1 MRLFFVLPLVLLLS
15 ACADLGY
22 YWHTAKGHLAIMN
35 KRVAIED
42 LLIDPETDAG
52 LKQRLLLVTDIR
64 LFAIDRLALPESGS
78 YTDYAQ
84 LERPYALQNLFA
96 APEFSTRLL
105 TWCYPIAGCTSYRG
119 FYEQQRLDD
128 FIKPLKVDNNDIHI
142 GRVPAYSTLGWFDDP
157 VLSSFIDW
165 PDHRLAGLLFHEL
178 THQRIYIDDDTR
190 FNESLASAVQEVG
203 IRLWLKDL
211 GQQSQI
217 DRYNRSLAYRR
228 DVVLLIEAIRNQ
240 LTDLYEKEAT
250 DEFKRAQ
257 KQKIFQSARQSYEDI
272 SATHDYRDGFA
283 KWFVG
288 ELNNAK
294 LGSVSTYN
302 ALIPAFVSMIDEF
315 NDDFEQFFVY
325 IENIGGLDK
334 EKRGQCLE
342 AWQAANALDHA
353 ACAF

>member
-22 YWHTAKGHLAIMN
+22 YWHAAKGHLAIMD

-42 LLIDPETDAG
+42 LLVDPETDAG
-52 LKQRLLLVTDIR
+52 LKQRLLLVIDIR
-64 LFAIDRLALPESGS
+64 RFAIDRLALPESGS

-128 FIKPLKVDNNDIHI
+128 FIEALKVGNNDIHI

-157 VLSSFIDW
+157 ILSSFIDW

-178 THQRIYIDDDTR
+178 SHQRIYIDDDTR

-203 IRLWLKDL
+203 IRLWLNSR
-211 GQQSQI
+211 GQNGLV
-217 DRYNRSLAYRR
+217 DKFNRSLAYRR
-228 DVVLLIEAIRNQ
+228 DVVLLIETTRNQ
-240 LTDLYEKEAT
+240 LTDLYENEAT
-250 DEFKRAQ
+250 DEVKREQ
-257 KQKIFQSARQSYEDI
+257 KQKIFQTARQSYEEI
-272 SATHDYRDGFA
+272 SGIHDYRDGFA
-283 KWFVG
+283 KWFAG

-294 LGSVSTYN
+294 LGSVSAYN
-302 ALIPAFVSMIDEF
+302 ALIPAFVSMIDAF

-325 IENIGGLDK
+325 VEHIGGLDR
-334 EKRGQCLE
+334 EKRGLCLE
-342 AWQAANALDHA
+342 AWQAGNSLGHA
-353 ACAF
+353 ACA